1 MIVSLTVGLLV
12 LSIVFWT
19 LERWR
24 PAAAVTKRR
33 AVDTRVD
40 LAYWF
45 FTPIV
50 TRATTRIALAL
61 AFVIIAWSQG
71 ITFEDLRRVA
81 TSRQTWAST
90 LPIAV
95 QLPLILLIGDLL
107 AYWTHRLFHGR
118 RLWPFHA
125 IHHSSKSVDWL
136 SSVRLHP
143 VNDAVARV
151 VQVLPLY
158 WMGFNGTALAVFLPF
173 LTFYALLLHANL
185 SWSYG
190 PFRDVIASP
199 VFHRW
204 HHTSEEEG
212 RDRNFAGLFP
222 FIDLA
227 FGTFYM
233 PPGREP
239 LRFGVEPDDVP
250 DGLLRQ
256 LAYPFR
262 RARRA
267 EAQSAGIIEVSGPRG

>member
-19 LERWR
+19 LERWS
-24 PAAAVTKRR
+24 PGAAVTKRR

-61 AFVIIAWSQG
+61 AFVIVAWSHG
-71 ITFEDLRRVA
+71 VTFEDLRRVA
-81 TSRQTWAST
+81 TSRQKWAST

-95 QLPLILLIGDLL
+95 QLPLILVIGDLL

-118 RLWPFHA
+118 LLWPFHA
-125 IHHSSKSVDWL
+125 IHHSSK
-136 SSVRLHP
+136 
-143 VNDAVARV
+143 
-151 VQVLPLY
+151 
-158 WMGFNGTALAVFLPF
+158 
-173 LTFYALLLHANL
+173 
-185 SWSYG
+185 
-190 PFRDVIASP
+190 SP

-222 FIDLA
+222 VIDLV

-233 PPGREP
+233 PHGREP
-239 LRFGVEPDDVP
+239 FRFGVEPDDVP

-267 EAQSAGIIEVSGPRG
+267 EASPPL